1 MAVRQ
6 NTYEKQAKLSVL
18 LAIVGG
24 VCTLAGAFFILRAF
38 DPTSFQTVYSS
49 RSLRLP
55 AILGALFVGLGAA
68 GIGWLLG
75 LLSAGNRLNKLN
87 RLSWI
92 GFFACSGV
100 IALGMSLGIF
110 FYLTRFAPP
119 VSKIPGAG

>member
-1 MAVRQ
+1 MAVKQ

-24 VCTLAGAFFILRAF
+24 VSTLAAAWFILQAF

-49 RSLRLP
+49 KSLRMP
-55 AILGALFVGLGAA
+55 AIFGALFIGLGAA

-92 GFFACSGV
+92 GFFVCSGI
-100 IALGMSLGIF
+100 IALAMSCGIF
-110 FYLTRFAPP
+110 FWLTKFAPP
-119 VSKIPGAG
+119 IRNVPGAG